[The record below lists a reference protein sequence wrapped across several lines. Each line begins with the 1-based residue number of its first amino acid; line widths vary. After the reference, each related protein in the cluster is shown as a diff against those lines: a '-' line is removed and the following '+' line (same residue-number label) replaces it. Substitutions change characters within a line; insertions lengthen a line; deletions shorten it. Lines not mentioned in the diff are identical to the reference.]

1 MDNSVAQH
9 TPEEPIWKNLSA
21 YIVRLFQ
28 PAFQSPNKISTLHKP
43 PTRTELAEAIT
54 TDFLKHW
61 QHNQP
66 TSPFLIPHSS
76 SQIADKSKFTFKKG
90 DSSPLTPTP
99 TPSGS
104 GSNIGS
110 TQSYKG
116 KEKAIASQ
124 SNNENDNFPD
134 QEDDED
140 NEEAFPPQKRKGP
153 GCPRKNILADASKR
167 MKRN

>member
-1 MDNSVAQH
+1 MLSGGS
-9 TPEEPIWKNLSA
+9 TPGGRGRKL
-21 YIVRLFQ
+21 
-28 PAFQSPNKISTLHKP
+28 
-43 PTRTELAEAIT
+43 
-54 TDFLKHW
+54 
-61 QHNQP
+61 
-66 TSPFLIPHSS
+66 
-76 SQIADKSKFTFKKG
+76 FTFKKG

-124 SNNENDNFPD
+124 SNNENDDFPD

-140 NEEAFPPQKRKGP
+140 NKEAFPPQKRKGP
-153 GCPRKNILADASKR
+153 GCPRKNILADAAKR